1 LTPVTRY
8 CNLAMFHP
16 NMTDATLVLSAI
28 QPDVRLS
35 ALDSLS
41 EISALAA
48 AVKRRA
54 NVVSICWN
62 LRKVDKTVRDLLEK
76 VYGIMEGRIQV
87 ERAPEPVTPQQVE
100 ESIDTLDMIAR
111 TIDSTHESMRRV
123 GLTSNSLT
131 AASLASLV
139 QRREE
144 ILDLADW
151 FDASLKTEETAAI
164 FARAKT
170 EREMGQVVDINQV
183 R

>member
-1 LTPVTRY
+1 
-8 CNLAMFHP
+8 
-16 NMTDATLVLSAI
+16 MTDATLILSAI
-28 QPDVRLS
+28 QPDVRLN

-54 NVVSICWN
+54 NVLLISWS
-62 LRKVDKTVRDLLEK
+62 LRRVDKTVRDLLEK

-100 ESIDTLDMIAR
+100 GIIDTLDMIAR
-111 TIDSTHESMRRV
+111 TIDTTHESMRRV
-123 GLTSNSLT
+123 GLTNNSLT
-131 AASLASLV
+131 AGSLRSLV
-139 QRREE
+139 QRREG

-151 FDASLKTEETAAI
+151 FDVSLKTEEAAAI
-164 FARAKT
+164 FARANT
-170 EREMGQVVDINQV
+170 ERALGQVVDINQV

>member
-1 LTPVTRY
+1 
-8 CNLAMFHP
+8 MFP
-16 NMTDATLVLSAI
+16 TDMTDATLVLSAI

-48 AVKRRA
+48 AAKRRA
-54 NVVSICWN
+54 NVISISWN
-62 LRKVDKTVRDLLEK
+62 LRKVDRTVRDLLEK

-87 ERAPEPVTPQQVE
+87 ERAPDPVTPQQVE
-100 ESIDTLDMIAR
+100 GIIDTLDMIAR

-123 GLTSNSLT
+123 GLTNNSLT

-151 FDASLKTEETAAI
+151 FDASLRTEEATAV
-164 FARAKT
+164 FSRASK
-170 EREMGQVVDINQV
+170 ERELGQVVDINQV